1 MNTTNLTPE
10 STINE
15 IVQEDMGRAAL
26 LDDLG
31 IDSCC
36 GGAKSLKEACGE
48 RNLDPNDVLEQIRSL
63 KDAPLPPPTL
73 DMWDISLAK
82 LVDHIES
89 THHDYVKSATPR
101 LIELAKK
108 VSDVHGERHP
118 ELLELKETVT
128 ALAEDLGPH
137 LMKEEQVLFPMI
149 RKMGESLEA
158 GGMVSR
164 PIAVMKMEHEH
175 VGGLMEKMDTLTGG
189 YQVPSDGCDSYRL
202 YMEKLKEFV
211 DDLRLHI
218 HKEND
223 ILFDRIEES
232 L

>member
-1 MNTTNLTPE
+1 MSAKIFTPE

-26 LDDLG
+26 FDDLG

-36 GGAKSLKEACGE
+36 GGAKRLKEACKE
-48 RNLDPNDVLEQIRSL
+48 HNLNPEEVLEKIRSL
-63 KDAPLPPPTL
+63 DSESLPPPATDL
-73 DMWDISLAK
+73 RDISTVE

-89 THHDYVKSATPR
+89 THHEYIKSALPG

-108 VSDVHGERHP
+108 VSQVHGERHP

-149 RKMGESLEA
+149 RKMEGSLEN
-158 GGMVSR
+158 GGMIER
-164 PIAVMKMEHEH
+164 PISVMKMEHDH
-175 VGGLMEKMDTLTGG
+175 VGGLLEHIDRLSGK
-189 YQVPSDGCDSYRL
+189 YAAPSDGCESYRL

-223 ILFDRIEES
+223 ILFQRIVES